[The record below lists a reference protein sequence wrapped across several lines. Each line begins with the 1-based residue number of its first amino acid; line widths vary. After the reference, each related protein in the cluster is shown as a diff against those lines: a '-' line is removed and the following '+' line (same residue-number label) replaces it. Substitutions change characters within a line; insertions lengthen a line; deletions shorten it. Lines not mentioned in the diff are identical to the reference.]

1 MKVSRS
7 GYYKWL
13 KNKENLN
20 NYELN
25 RKDLGILIKD
35 IHTRKPSYGY
45 HRINAIIRRE
55 TGWIVSDNLV
65 HKVCKLLNIKSKTR
79 HYKYKKPGEE
89 SIKYSNQICGN
100 WNTTRPFEKIVSD
113 TTTFWFRKRKYD
125 WTFYLDV
132 FNNEIVGYDVRDS
145 MHGNGIINH
154 REALNDMLNNL
165 PDNPFIVILDHLED
179 PHNFGAIIRTC
190 EAAGTDYI
198 VIPKDRSVSINST
211 VMKTSVGALD
221 NVKIVMVTNLNTCIN
236 ELKKKGIWI
245 VGTDMENSSYY
256 DEIDYKTPT
265 ALVIGSEGFGMSNLV
280 KKNCDF
286 IAKIPMKG
294 KINSL
299 NASVAAGIMIYEV
312 VRQRKTGV

>member
-1 MKVSRS
+1 MMYVYGKNVAKELLRNKRNIKKAYLMN
-7 GYYKWL
+7 GFRDVEIL
-13 KNKENLN
+13 DLLNKEN
-20 NYELN
+20 
-25 RKDLGILIKD
+25 ILIEYQEKRQLD
-35 IHTRKPSYGY
+35 KLDSGNHQG
-45 HRINAIIRRE
+45 IILQIE
-55 TGWIVSDNLV
+55 D
-65 HKVCKLLNIKSKTR
+65 
-79 HYKYKKPGEE
+79 YKYL
-89 SIKYSNQICGN
+89 S
-100 WNTTRPFEKIVSD
+100 
-113 TTTFWFRKRKYD
+113 
-125 WTFYLDV
+125 
-132 FNNEIVGYDVRDS
+132 
-145 MHGNGIINH
+145 
-154 REALNDMLNNL
+154 LNDMLNNL

>member
-1 MKVSRS
+1 MYVYGKNVAKELLRNKRNIKKAYLMN
-7 GYYKWL
+7 GFRDDEIL
-13 KNKENLN
+13 DLLNKEN
-20 NYELN
+20 
-25 RKDLGILIKD
+25 ILIEYQEKRQLD
-35 IHTRKPSYGY
+35 KLDSGNHQG
-45 HRINAIIRRE
+45 IILQIE
-55 TGWIVSDNLV
+55 D
-65 HKVCKLLNIKSKTR
+65 
-79 HYKYKKPGEE
+79 YKYL
-89 SIKYSNQICGN
+89 S
-100 WNTTRPFEKIVSD
+100 
-113 TTTFWFRKRKYD
+113 
-125 WTFYLDV
+125 
-132 FNNEIVGYDVRDS
+132 
-145 MHGNGIINH
+145 
-154 REALNDMLNNL
+154 LNDMLNNL

-236 ELKKKGIWI
+236 ELTKKGIWI